1 MWAFFSARLRLWLI
15 LAIGAPVVGWLLGKI
30 GDVVERRR
38 GPNTLS
44 RVLQRG
50 RGWLR
55 RRSRGPLAPR
65 QEADSERPLPHGSE
79 DAGTPAR

>member
-1 MWAFFSARLRLWLI
+1 MWAFFSARLRMWVI
-15 LAIGAPVVGWLLGKI
+15 LAIGAPVLGWLMGRI
-30 GDVVERRR
+30 GDLVEARR
-38 GPNTLS
+38 GPNPLS
-44 RVLQRG
+44 RTLQKG

-65 QEADSERPLPHGSE
+65 TAADPAGVR